1 MLPAHAQTSG
11 ARTFFGGGTPSIAS
25 NNSIFNAEQL
35 LNAVIPQAIA
45 QSPSP
50 ARFSSIQALIEE
62 TAIGSDSFTITL
74 LASVTDNLPS
84 NTNLAR
90 ADFLYTGTISTQ
102 SLAPLSL
109 NEDACRLSDNL
120 GVGSI
125 SAQVQSIDA
134 TAAILR
140 FDDGSMVSIPSG
152 SGSLPSASCETDSG
166 PITTTGS
173 ASSVELPDRIVI
185 DIDVP
190 ISHPGAPTLSIVEVT
205 LALDIQHTFL
215 GDLTFTLTSP
225 QGTSSVL
232 VDRIGAGDST
242 FGCGF
247 GSVTEIFQVTLDDSA
262 SAMLPVNQADC
273 PDTPI
278 TGTFTTGGALG
289 AFNGQ
294 DPDGDWVLNINDN
307 AGGDAGMLN
316 SATLTVR
323 CA

>member
-1 MLPAHAQTSG
+1 
-11 ARTFFGGGTPSIAS
+11 
-25 NNSIFNAEQL
+25 
-35 LNAVIPQAIA
+35 
-45 QSPSP
+45 
-50 ARFSSIQALIEE
+50 
-62 TAIGSDSFTITL
+62 
-74 LASVTDNLPS
+74 VTDNLPS